1 MSYSVNYLSKFSE
14 DGYLYGKLVLFKN
27 NEQIFVNH
35 AKLDVCTGGIYSNTE
50 LNNYLQLLKN
60 DYKKETY
67 KTKRLCDITRVT
79 LAPIVYPFV
88 FIPYDVLEFHKITGF
103 VRFDND
109 IKITV
114 TDDYC
119 DKLQQVKF
127 IPVVKNNVMFEFS
140 KEI

>member
-1 MSYSVNYLSKFSE
+1 M
-14 DGYLYGKLVLFKN
+14 
-27 NEQIFVNH
+27 
-35 AKLDVCTGGIYSNTE
+35 
-50 LNNYLQLLKN
+50 
-60 DYKKETY
+60 
-67 KTKRLCDITRVT
+67 CDITRVT

-88 FIPYDVLEFHKITGF
+88 FIPYDVLEFHKISGF